1 MQQQKKVSYIRKPFA
16 RRSFL
21 CLGLSVGALILGI
34 VGIASSVMTAGQ
46 AELNVAAV
54 CFCSLLISLVSLAY
68 GALSFFEREK
78 KYILSKIGM
87 SISGVLIVLWIV
99 FIIIGLRR

>member
-1 MQQQKKVSYIRKPFA
+1 MQQKKVSYIRKPFA

-21 CLGLSVGALILGI
+21 CIGLAGGAFVLGAFGI
-34 VGIASSVMTAGQ
+34 GSAVMTAGQ

-54 CFCSLLISLVSLAY
+54 CFSSLLVSLVSLIY

-87 SISGVLIVLWIV
+87 AVSGLLVIIWAVL
-99 FIIIGLRR
+99 IIIGLRG

>member
-1 MQQQKKVSYIRKPFA
+1 
-16 RRSFL
+16 
-21 CLGLSVGALILGI
+21 
-34 VGIASSVMTAGQ
+34 MTAGQ